1 MLPFPSYSS
10 TSCHHMMLQKSNNPR
25 HLTLYKSKH
34 QSLGGLTFNYCKLS
48 YGWQTILSSS
58 LHHHKLS
65 SWWFLVM
72 LIKLDH
78 FPPPTFSFSLK
89 MKKKCLKTSPASNNF
104 TKKPTFKIF
113 SAKGADPWHFC
124 EMHFPSQPSTRRYE
138 NSLHLALVFDFP
150 LPNFCPLSLEGRK
163 PGFNV
168 VDFWEEGMKGEWCV
182 FWILKLGILMQS
194 SHNFVKISILLL
206 LIRT

>member
-1 MLPFPSYSS
+1 MDDKPSFHHPFTIISYRVGDFSL
-10 TSCHHMMLQKSNNPR
+10 CLSNWII
-25 HLTLYKSKH
+25 S
-34 QSLGGLTFNYCKLS
+34 
-48 YGWQTILSSS
+48 
-58 LHHHKLS
+58 
-65 SWWFLVM
+65 
-72 LIKLDH
+72 
-78 FPPPTFSFSLK
+78 PPPTFSFSLK

-150 LPNFCPLSLEGRK
+150 LPNFWPLSLEGRK

-168 VDFWEEGMKGEWCV
+168 VDFWEEGMKGE
-182 FWILKLGILMQS
+182 
-194 SHNFVKISILLL
+194 
-206 LIRT
+206 